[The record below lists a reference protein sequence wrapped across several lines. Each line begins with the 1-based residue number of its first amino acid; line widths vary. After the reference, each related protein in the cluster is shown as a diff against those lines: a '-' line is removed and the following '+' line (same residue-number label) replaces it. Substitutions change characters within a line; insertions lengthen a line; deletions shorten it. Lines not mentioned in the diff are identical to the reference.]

1 MDKKTFWVVGG
12 DRRQLA
18 LARLLGEDGHRV
30 HTFALGPGSE
40 RSLEGIGRAD
50 CVVLPVPASGADG
63 MVPAPLGAG
72 EGCPVE
78 MVLDALSAGQL
89 VCAGMAGEELCT
101 AAAARGLVLVD
112 YFQREDLTV
121 MNAVATAEGAI
132 QLAMEELPVTLCGAR
147 ALVVGFGRI
156 GRLLAPRLAALGAE
170 VTAAARRGE
179 QRALARAMGLRAA
192 GTEHMAR
199 ILHSCTLA
207 VNTAPAMVL
216 GREELAALPEDAL
229 VIDLASPPGGV
240 DFAAARALGVNAL
253 WARGLPGRVAP
264 VSAAGYIRDAVYH
277 IMEELGV

>member
-30 HTFALGPGSE
+30 HTFALGPDGE

-78 MVLDALSAGQL
+78 MVLDALSTGQL

-101 AAAARGLVLVD
+101 AATARGLVLAD

-179 QRALARAMGLRAA
+179 QRVLARAMGLRAA